1 MPPAPHDMR
10 ESARQALAD
19 RLQAAGLKP
28 TPQRMQVAQVLLDK
42 PQHLSAEQVLTKVRR
57 RGGEIS
63 KATVYNTLRAFADH
77 GLLRAIVVDPERVF
91 FDSTPSP
98 HHHFFDQSSHA
109 LHDIPL
115 GTVRVEGLPAL
126 PPGTEAV
133 GVDVVVR
140 IRPRHRR

>member
-1 MPPAPHDMR
+1 MK
-10 ESARQALAD
+10 ESARLALAD

-28 TPQRMQVAQVLLDK
+28 TPQRMQIAQVLLDR
-42 PQHLSAEQVLTKVRR
+42 PQHLSAEQVLTRVRR

-91 FDSTPSP
+91 FDSTPTP
-98 HHHFFDQSSHA
+98 HHHFFDLASHS
-109 LHDIPL
+109 LHDIPA
-115 GTVRVEGLPAL
+115 GSVRVEGLPPL
-126 PPGTEAV
+126 PAGTEAV

-140 IRPRHRR
+140 IRPRRR